1 VPFFGGRAAVA
12 PTKRIAIAKKE
23 GHGIENPEYFHDW
36 MTFNGKQML
45 GTCQTGLETTRSR
58 LALPKNG
65 EYPKDG

>member
-1 VPFFGGRAAVA
+1 M
-12 PTKRIAIAKKE
+12 RIAIAKKE